1 MAEPIVEQIAQW
13 LEAALASIT
22 EANGYQQ
29 DLTVVRPEDPW
40 DESTAIGDLTTL
52 LAQDDPER
60 MDPRSTAGIRWR
72 QPFLLVT
79 FFAGRGGT
87 GLSLDTRI
95 NRVRAD
101 IEKRLGVEIAKGP
114 GPNTLCSALADD
126 IEILPATIGVD
137 PDAKLT
143 LLVCAVAVSYR
154 VSATDPYS
162 Q

>member
-13 LEAALASIT
+13 LETTLAEVT
-22 EANGYQQ
+22 TANGYQQ
-29 DLTVVRPEDPW
+29 DLAVVRPEDPW
-40 DESTAIGDLTTL
+40 DESTAITDLTTIL
-52 LAQDDPER
+52 GQDDPER
-60 MDPRSTAGIRWR
+60 MAPRSTAGIRWR
-72 QPFLLVT
+72 QPFIIVT

-101 IEKRLGVEIAKGP
+101 IEKRLGVELAKGH
-114 GPNTLCSALADD
+114 GPNLLCSALADD
-126 IEILPATIGVD
+126 MEILPATVGVD

-143 LLVCAVAVSYR
+143 ILMCAVAISYR

>member
-1 MAEPIVEQIAQW
+1 MAEPIVEQIASW
-13 LEAALASIT
+13 METALASIT

-29 DLTVVRPEDPW
+29 DLAVVRPEDPW
-40 DESTAIGDLTTL
+40 DEATAVGDLTTIL
-52 LAQDDPER
+52 GQDDPER
-60 MDPRSTAGIRWR
+60 LDPRSTAGIRWR
-72 QPFLLVT
+72 QPFLIVT

-87 GLSLDTRI
+87 GLSLDTRL

-101 IEKRLGVEIAKGP
+101 IEKRLGVELAKGH
-114 GPNTLCSALADD
+114 GPNKLCSSLADD
-126 IEILPATIGVD
+126 MEILPPTVGVD

-143 LLVCAVAVSYR
+143 VLLCAVAVTYR